1 MAQWDYSAY
10 IQNVKQ
16 QLSWKSFKK
25 CTAQAILGDQNSPG
39 RGNPNKVWAQTS
51 EQGSHAFLLKN
62 GPTEGNK
69 QTNQQKNEA
78 GGSAVPPSSFF
89 SDLVVSPPHLHC
101 YNFLPCSPFLFL
113 VIYSYFSWHQHSKS
127 DQSTS
132 CDAYHSPKSCLAD
145 SAFKAQVSYEEQIY
159 LCSDETYHC
168 TCSSRASTQTLLSS
182 LHMMAKPS
190 FHYCWHTHT
199 TLPYS
204 PEQLEHSGGWWGGV
218 HQPHTYPWQLYLRET
233 NRPQC
238 QLRWLQTCLHHLQGT
253 GQDGSS
259 CATTSRT

>member
-78 GGSAVPPSSFF
+78 GGSPVPPSSFF
-89 SDLVVSPPHLHC
+89 SDLVVSLPHLHC

-168 TCSSRASTQTLLSS
+168 TYSFQSFNPNAAFISPHDRQTFISLLLTYTHYPALLTWATWALRGLVGWGSSASHLSLAAVS
-182 LHMMAKPS
+182 QRDKQAAVPAEMTADVS
-190 FHYCWHTHT
+190 
-199 TLPYS
+199 S
-204 PEQLEHSGGWWGGV
+204 PPPGDRSG
-218 HQPHTYPWQLYLRET
+218 
-233 NRPQC
+233 
-238 QLRWLQTCLHHLQGT
+238 WLQLCHHI
-253 GQDGSS
+253 
-259 CATTSRT
+259 